1 MVCPMPEFLGTWLD
15 LDRNEA
21 NAAVISIPEIR
32 VTVRVMHTEEEI
44 QIAQSVC
51 RLLAVV
57 AYQ

>member
-32 VTVRVMHTEEEI
+32 VTVRVMRTEEEI
-44 QIAQSVC
+44 RLRNRSADCWQSIHTS
-51 RLLAVV
+51 
-57 AYQ
+57 